1 MREISVKVYIF
12 CDLKNEK
19 NGSEKEKDI
28 KNKQSHKK
36 RKLTSKNVNNLK
48 IEDKGVDKISTN

>member
-1 MREISVKVYIF
+1 MKKMA
-12 CDLKNEK
+12 LKI
-19 NGSEKEKDI
+19 KEKDI
-28 KNKQSHKK
+28 KNKQGHKK